1 MQTTIGDRLERWVNE
16 ETGEVRYVQEV
27 DIKSTDKGFEKIWL
41 GMILAMLD
49 IVGGKKKDVVSYIV
63 SKRSRSENL
72 IFATQRTI
80 SDETGVSIKTVTSTI
95 QALKNAGILSQV
107 TPGCYR
113 ISPAVIWR
121 GSHLG
126 RMAIMAKFSEEK
138 AAETPEKA
146 KADAT
151 PTPPTPTPS
160 EAAEPRFCEEVVDRE
175 TGELCGGRLHP
186 EVQED
191 GVWWFG
197 ERCRTG
203 VKDSG
208 SGCEYSQPSKPAA

>member
-121 GSHLG
+121 GSHMG

-138 AAETPEKA
+138 AARASEPPDTGQATLPGVSVPSRASQEPLAA
-146 KADAT
+146 KG
-151 PTPPTPTPS
+151 
-160 EAAEPRFCEEVVDRE
+160 AAE
-175 TGELCGGRLHP
+175 
-186 EVQED
+186 
-191 GVWWFG
+191 
-197 ERCRTG
+197 
-203 VKDSG
+203 
-208 SGCEYSQPSKPAA
+208 Y

>member
-63 SKRSRSENL
+63 SKRSRSETL

-138 AAETPEKA
+138 AARASEPPDTEQATLPGVSVPPRASQEPLAA
-146 KADAT
+146 KG
-151 PTPPTPTPS
+151 
-160 EAAEPRFCEEVVDRE
+160 AA
-175 TGELCGGRLHP
+175 
-186 EVQED
+186 Q
-191 GVWWFG
+191 
-197 ERCRTG
+197 
-203 VKDSG
+203 
-208 SGCEYSQPSKPAA
+208 Y

>member
-126 RMAIMAKFSEEK
+126 RMAIMAKFDQEQK
-138 AAETPEKA
+138 AAEAPARASEPPDTGQATLPGVSVPPRASQEPLAA
-146 KADAT
+146 KG
-151 PTPPTPTPS
+151 
-160 EAAEPRFCEEVVDRE
+160 AAE
-175 TGELCGGRLHP
+175 
-186 EVQED
+186 
-191 GVWWFG
+191 
-197 ERCRTG
+197 
-203 VKDSG
+203 
-208 SGCEYSQPSKPAA
+208 Y

>member
-1 MQTTIGDRLERWVNE
+1 
-16 ETGEVRYVQEV
+16 
-27 DIKSTDKGFEKIWL
+27 
-41 GMILAMLD
+41 MILAMLD

-126 RMAIMAKFSEEK
+126 RMAIMAKFDQEQK
-138 AAETPEKA
+138 AAETPARASEPPDTGQATLPGVSVPPRASQEPLAA
-146 KADAT
+146 KG
-151 PTPPTPTPS
+151 
-160 EAAEPRFCEEVVDRE
+160 AAE
-175 TGELCGGRLHP
+175 
-186 EVQED
+186 
-191 GVWWFG
+191 
-197 ERCRTG
+197 
-203 VKDSG
+203 
-208 SGCEYSQPSKPAA
+208 Y

>member
-138 AAETPEKA
+138 AARASEPPDTEQATLPGVSVPPRASQEPLAA
-146 KADAT
+146 KG
-151 PTPPTPTPS
+151 
-160 EAAEPRFCEEVVDRE
+160 AA
-175 TGELCGGRLHP
+175 
-186 EVQED
+186 Q
-191 GVWWFG
+191 
-197 ERCRTG
+197 
-203 VKDSG
+203 
-208 SGCEYSQPSKPAA
+208 Y